1 MKCLRFLE
9 FTVDPRE
16 RQVRRGEAAVPISG
30 KAFDVLFYMASNPAR
45 PLLKEELLTAVWP
58 DSIVEESNLTYHVY
72 QLRKALAASGPV
84 DSDLILT
91 LPGRGYQ
98 FAGIV
103 QSIEG
108 APDPPASPD
117 AVLPVEHSSPE
128 VQDPGV
134 LSRTSRILRPRGFAA
149 IVVVVAGLAAV
160 VVLSLPRETHLH
172 VSSSTRLTNDGVA
185 KHLNEVPPVLVSD
198 GNKLIFIEKAD
209 NQSRI
214 AEVSVDG
221 GEVQSRPAPFPNSD
235 VASYSR
241 VNHMLLVGSIW
252 QTNDDK
258 PIIAEGGGQPQHQVG
273 ELTGHDASWSPDG
286 HHIAIARS
294 RFLYVSEADGSNVRR
309 IAATD
314 GVLYFPRWSPDGKV
328 LRFTENLGTL
338 GERIWEVNADGS
350 HLHRFLDDSVGVDVC
365 CGTWSG
371 DGRNYFYLKRVPG
384 ASSIWVVGDTAKVP
398 FAQRL
403 FGALRPTQV
412 TEGMT
417 DLWEPPLPTPD
428 GRSLWTV
435 GSHPRGELMATN
447 QQTQELQSYLGGIS
461 AEGVSF
467 SPDHEWIA
475 YTSYPDG
482 TLWRS
487 RVDGSEKLKL
497 SQNLVLPRFANW
509 SPDSSSIAFIASI
522 GSAPAAIYLVSV
534 QGGEPHRLLNET
546 ASEGVPNW
554 SPDGKEIS
562 FGRLIDYGTE
572 QNPDLTI
579 EIYSFERHSHT
590 TLHGS
595 QGLWTAR
602 WSPDG
607 RFISAVTQ
615 DSRTLRLFDMQK
627 EVWTDLASIG
637 VNDAIWSPDSR
648 YVYFDTFFGND
659 AAIYRVEISTHKLER
674 RVDLRGFPRGGFYGP
689 WLGMTPDGLP
699 MVLKDTSIEE
709 IYRLDL
715 EASR

>member
-1 MKCLRFLE
+1 
-9 FTVDPRE
+9 
-16 RQVRRGEAAVPISG
+16 
-30 KAFDVLFYMASNPAR
+30 MASNPAR
-45 PLLKEELLTAVWP
+45 PLLKDELLTAVWP

-84 DSDLILT
+84 ALDLILT

-98 FAGIV
+98 FAGVV

-108 APDPPASPD
+108 APDTPAKVN
-117 AVLPVEHSSPE
+117 AVLPIEESAPE
-128 VQDPGV
+128 IAGPSVFTPT
-134 LSRTSRILRPRGFAA
+134 RRFAWA
-149 IVVVVAGLAAV
+149 WAFGGIAVVAGLAV
-160 VVLSLPRETHLH
+160 VVLMRLPRESHLH

-198 GNKLIFIEKAD
+198 GSKLIFIEKAD

-214 AEVSVDG
+214 AEVSLDG
-221 GEVQSRPAPFPNSD
+221 GDVQSRPAPFPNSD
-235 VASYSR
+235 VASYSG
-241 VNHMLLVGSIW
+241 VNHKLLMGSIW

-258 PIIAEGGGQPQHQVG
+258 PIIADGGGPPEHQVG

-286 HHIAIARS
+286 RHIAVARS
-294 RFLYVSEADGSNVRR
+294 RFLYVAEADGSNVRR
-309 IAATD
+309 IATVD
-314 GVLYFPRWSPDGKV
+314 GVLFFPRWSPNGKA
-328 LRFTENLGTL
+328 LRFTENLGTP

-350 HLHRFLDDSVGVDVC
+350 HLHRFLDDTAGIDVC

-371 DGRNYFYLKRVPG
+371 DGRNYFFLKRAPG
-384 ASSIWVVGDTAKVP
+384 ASSIWVVGEKSTIRFAK
-398 FAQRL
+398 RL
-403 FGALRPTQV
+403 FGTPKATQV

-417 DLWEPPLPTPD
+417 DLWGPPLPSSN
-428 GRSLWTV
+428 GRSVWTV
-435 GSHPRGELMATN
+435 GSHPRGELMATK
-447 QQTQELQSYLGGIS
+447 QQTQELLPYLGGIS

-467 SPDHEWIA
+467 SPDHKWTA

-487 RVDGSEKLKL
+487 RIDGSEKVKL
-497 SQNLVLPRFANW
+497 SQDLILARFPNW
-509 SPDSSSIAFIASI
+509 SPDSSSIAFIAST
-522 GSAPAAIYLVSV
+522 GNAQAAIYLVSV
-534 QGGEPHRLLNET
+534 AGGEPRRLLNET

-562 FGRLIDYGTE
+562 FGRLIDYGAE

-607 RFISAVTQ
+607 KYISAVTQ
-615 DSRTLRLFDMQK
+615 DNRTLRLFDMQAQQ
-627 EVWTDLASIG
+627 WTDLASIG
-637 VNDAIWSPDSR
+637 VNDAIWSPDSHFL
-648 YVYFDTFFGND
+648 YFDTFFGND
-659 AAIYRVEISTHKLER
+659 AAIYRVDIATRTLER
-674 RVDLRGFPRGGFYGP
+674 RVDLRGFPRGGYYGP

-715 EASR
+715 DTSH